1 MSDQN
6 PSHNASQDHSEIP
19 GRQKN
24 DGPYPFE
31 QIEAKWQERWRTRQ
45 QLTAGLEASED
56 KPASYV
62 LEMFPYPSGRLHM
75 GHCRVYSIGDVLA
88 RFLRA
93 RGRRVLHP
101 MGFDAFGLPAEQA
114 AIKNQVHPGD
124 WTEKCITDMK
134 AQFSRMGFDLDWDCE
149 VVTCRPDYYRW
160 NQWLFLRMFERG
172 LVYRKSAAVN
182 WSESS
187 QTVLANEQ
195 VIDGKDWRTGEPVVV
210 KQLEQWFLKI
220 TDYAEELLQDL
231 DTLTHWPESVVAM
244 QRNWIGKSTGT
255 LVRFPVAPLDAEFQ
269 VGQKVDL
276 SSLPHSDWPQIEIFT
291 TRPDTLFGVTFLTL
305 APEHPMVE
313 ELTTGT
319 AAAQPVRDFV
329 AKAVIED
336 RFRRTASDAPKD
348 GISTGR
354 VAIHPLTG
362 IVVPVHVGTFV
373 LMEYGTGAIMAVPA
387 HDQRDF
393 EFAKQHGI
401 PVRVVINPVGSSL
414 VAEEMTEAYTE
425 PGILVESGPFSGQ
438 PSEDAKDAIS
448 RYVQEKGAGRR
459 TTQYRLRDWLVSR
472 QRYWGTPIPIIY
484 GEDGA
489 VLPVPDSDLPV
500 LLPRDASFTGRGNPL
515 ASSSSFV
522 QCVDPRNGKPAR
534 RETDTMDTFFDSS
547 WYFLRYCD
555 PKNLQLPFDREAVH
569 RWMPVQHYIG
579 GIEHAILHLL
589 YSRFFTKVLRDLG
602 LLATDEPFQHLLAQ
616 GMVTNTYVDRNTGQ
630 LAVDDRGRPKYQK
643 MSKSLGNGVDPMD
656 LIDHFGADTA
666 RLFILFAAPAE
677 KELQWTDEGVNGCF
691 KFLNRVWKLVT
702 NQLAACAHAQDSA
715 LPQIT
720 EPNRAEADLLRRIH
734 MTLQRVKSEIEE
746 RHHFNTAIA
755 ACMEL
760 ANDTSA
766 AIQNPEVSPKVIG
779 SALRVLV
786 QSLYPFTPHIA
797 SELWEQGQ
805 FGGDVSDHAYPDHDP
820 QALTL
825 DEVELALQVNGK
837 VRSKLLVSATAD
849 EETIRKAALTDEKVQ
864 GHLAGRE
871 PKKIVVIPG
880 RLVNIVG

>member
-1 MSDQN
+1 
-6 PSHNASQDHSEIP
+6 
-19 GRQKN
+19 
-24 DGPYPFE
+24 
-31 QIEAKWQERWRTRQ
+31 
-45 QLTAGLEASED
+45 
-56 KPASYV
+56 
-62 LEMFPYPSGRLHM
+62 
-75 GHCRVYSIGDVLA
+75 
-88 RFLRA
+88 
-93 RGRRVLHP
+93 
-101 MGFDAFGLPAEQA
+101 
-114 AIKNQVHPGD
+114 
-124 WTEKCITDMK
+124 
-134 AQFSRMGFDLDWDCE
+134 
-149 VVTCRPDYYRW
+149 
-160 NQWLFLRMFERG
+160 
-172 LVYRKSAAVN
+172 
-182 WSESS
+182 
-187 QTVLANEQ
+187 
-195 VIDGKDWRTGEPVVV
+195 
-210 KQLEQWFLKI
+210 
-220 TDYAEELLQDL
+220 
-231 DTLTHWPESVVAM
+231 
-244 QRNWIGKSTGT
+244 
-255 LVRFPVAPLDAEFQ
+255 
-269 VGQKVDL
+269 
-276 SSLPHSDWPQIEIFT
+276 
-291 TRPDTLFGVTFLTL
+291 
-305 APEHPMVE
+305 
-313 ELTTGT
+313 
-319 AAAQPVRDFV
+319 
-329 AKAVIED
+329 
-336 RFRRTASDAPKD
+336 
-348 GISTGR
+348 
-354 VAIHPLTG
+354 
-362 IVVPVHVGTFV
+362 
-373 LMEYGTGAIMAVPA
+373 
-387 HDQRDF
+387 
-393 EFAKQHGI
+393 
-401 PVRVVINPVGSSL
+401 
-414 VAEEMTEAYTE
+414 
-425 PGILVESGPFSGQ
+425 
-438 PSEDAKDAIS
+438 
-448 RYVQEKGAGRR
+448 
-459 TTQYRLRDWLVSR
+459 
-472 QRYWGTPIPIIY
+472 
-484 GEDGA
+484 
-489 VLPVPDSDLPV
+489 
-500 LLPRDASFTGRGNPL
+500 
-515 ASSSSFV
+515 
-522 QCVDPRNGKPAR
+522 
-534 RETDTMDTFFDSS
+534 MDTFFDSS